1 MHRLLEWAPLSG
13 APAWS
18 SAHLRG
24 VAREF
29 DLLPDEVAQA
39 RDAAQRILQGQGAWA
54 WDAAQVHMAES
65 EVEIT
70 HQGQLLRIDRLVRRR
85 DTGQWWVLD
94 HKSSAAPQQDA
105 ALCGQ
110 LRTYRDAVQQ
120 ALAAQGAA
128 GIATTVIRC
137 AFLSAAGELIELT

>member
-1 MHRLLEWAPLSG
+1 MPWPTHEVRNQPPLLA
-13 APAWS
+13 
-18 SAHLRG
+18 G
-24 VAREF
+24 VN
-29 DLLPDEVAQA
+29 LYQ
-39 RDAAQRILQGQGAWA
+39 
-54 WDAAQVHMAES
+54 
-65 EVEIT
+65 T
-70 HQGQLLRIDRLVRRR
+70 
-85 DTGQWWVLD
+85 
-94 HKSSAAPQQDA
+94 DA